1 VAMANFSATV
11 AIVDTVL
18 PIVGSDSS
26 DALEDIQFLL
36 DNSGEYRIL
45 NQWQKLF
52 ILADF
57 SIVEVVDIRS
67 SIKMIVLRKT

>member
-1 VAMANFSATV
+1 MANFSATV

>member
-1 VAMANFSATV
+1 MANFSATV

-26 DALEDIQFLL
+26 DALEYIQFLL
-36 DNSGEYRIL
+36 DNSGEYRTL

-57 SIVEVVDIRS
+57 SIVEVVDIGS

>member
-1 VAMANFSATV
+1 MANFSATV

-57 SIVEVVDIRS
+57 SIVEVVDIGS

>member
-36 DNSGEYRIL
+36 DNSGEYRTL

>member
-1 VAMANFSATV
+1 MANFSATV

-26 DALEDIQFLL
+26 DALEYIQFLL
-36 DNSGEYRIL
+36 DNSGEYRTL